1 MLKKFYLFL
10 VLTLILVVSVSLTS
24 CCNNGNNG
32 DFFESETLMIDNSQ
46 IDTESYDALG
56 CFYGK
61 GYQAFVT
68 QSKNG
73 TIYILTIYNDIDK
86 LKLHK
91 QFGKKLFVNYDV
103 TFTIKYNDIRD
114 AIHASLMDVDEE
126 HMFGLEVA
134 NNTLKFGLQNQNLYF
149 SDEISRNING
159 WIYFSA
165 KENDK
170 LKEKYKKYL

>member
-32 DFFESETLMIDNSQ
+32 DFFESETLIIND
-46 IDTESYDALG
+46 IPTETEPYNALG

-61 GYQAFVT
+61 DYQAFVT

-73 TIYILTIYNDIDK
+73 TIYILTIYNDIDN

-103 TFTIKYNDIRD
+103 TFTIKYNDIME

-126 HMFGLEVA
+126 HMFGVDVA
-134 NNTLKFGLQNQNLYF
+134 NNILKFGLQNQNLYF

>member
-32 DFFESETLMIDNSQ
+32 GFFESETLIIND
-46 IDTESYDALG
+46 IPTETEPYNALG

-61 GYQAFVT
+61 DYQAFVT